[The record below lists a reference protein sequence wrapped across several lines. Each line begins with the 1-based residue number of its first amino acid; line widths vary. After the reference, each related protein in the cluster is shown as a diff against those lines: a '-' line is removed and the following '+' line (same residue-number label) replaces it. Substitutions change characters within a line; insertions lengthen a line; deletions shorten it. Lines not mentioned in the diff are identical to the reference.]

1 MTIIYKILR
10 KRYEQRNKQKLE
22 ERMTAYKSVLLPDE
36 SGTFRSPLTG
46 TSEKDQAFAGRLT
59 ALLEENIGNADL
71 KVEDLASMMAMGR
84 SAFFKKVKEITGFP
98 PKEYLRIMRLNKAS
112 ELLSNTD
119 IPIAEVSFKVG
130 ISDPLYFSK
139 CFKARFGVS
148 PTAWQKDHHLKT

>member
-10 KRYEQRNKQKLE
+10 KRYEQHNKQKLE

-46 TSEKDQAFAGRLT
+46 TSEKDQAFADRLM

-84 SAFFKKVKEITGFP
+84 RP
-98 PKEYLRIMRLNKAS
+98 
-112 ELLSNTD
+112 
-119 IPIAEVSFKVG
+119 
-130 ISDPLYFSK
+130 FS
-139 CFKARFGVS
+139 RR
-148 PTAWQKDHHLKT
+148 

>member
-1 MTIIYKILR
+1 
-10 KRYEQRNKQKLE
+10 
-22 ERMTAYKSVLLPDE
+22 
-36 SGTFRSPLTG
+36 
-46 TSEKDQAFAGRLT
+46 
-59 ALLEENIGNADL
+59 
-71 KVEDLASMMAMGR
+71 MMAMGR